1 MGDLETCKLSE
12 IPWESDGTE
21 KFHFENERVCMV
33 HVAGELHIVEYGRNE
48 VLGTCR
54 TEHMNPYL
62 ISAVV
67 QEARGIAQES
77 KKLAYLIDLQT
88 VRIQDLMAPVG
99 STLATVN
106 HDTRVG
112 SRVVAG
118 LKLSMLQRGFTGGD

>member
-1 MGDLETCKLSE
+1 MGDLESCKLSE
-12 IPWESDGTE
+12 IPWESNNTE

-33 HVAGELHIVEYGRNE
+33 HYTGELHIIEYGRND

-67 QEARGIAQES
+67 KESRGVAPES

-106 HDTRVG
+106 HDTKVRPEDA
-112 SRVVAG
+112 SR
-118 LKLSMLQRGFTGGD
+118 L